1 MEKHKKILIWLAVG
15 LVVTAGVVVLELPRG
30 RGVVHLLCDG
40 FLMAA
45 VALLALGSLKF
56 VRNQGLFDLFGYA
69 FSNVFRRRD
78 QDEMGVPLTGKKE
91 TFAEYEARK
100 KATRKSAGDLL
111 WAGAVYLA
119 LSGVMTVLYLAIG

>member
-1 MEKHKKILIWLAVG
+1 MEKYKKSLIWLAVG
-15 LVVTAGVVVLELPRG
+15 LAITIGVVVLEMPQG
-30 RGVVHLLCDG
+30 RGWVHMLCDG

-78 QDEMGVPLTGKKE
+78 QDEMGIPLTGKKE
-91 TFAEYEARK
+91 TFAQYEARK
-100 KATRKSAGDLL
+100 KASRKSAGDLL
-111 WAGAVYLA
+111 RAGTAYLV
-119 LSGVMTVLYLAIG
+119 LSGVMMVLYFVIG